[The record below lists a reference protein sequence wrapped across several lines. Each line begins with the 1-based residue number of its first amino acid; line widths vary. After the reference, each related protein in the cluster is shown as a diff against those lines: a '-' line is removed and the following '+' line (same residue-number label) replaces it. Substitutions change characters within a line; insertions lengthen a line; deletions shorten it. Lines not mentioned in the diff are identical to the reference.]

1 MNRRAFTLIELLV
14 AMGIIVLLSA
24 IALAS
29 TRNIRSGLRLSGGVN
44 TVTAALELGRSLA
57 IQNGEPV
64 LVAFRPRVR
73 TPDNSSPG
81 GGSWPPP
88 QSTSF
93 VEITIMKWSGGTYRF
108 RTANNSGG
116 WDGGY
121 TVDRWIPYPEIKTFP
136 LPDDVCVAAPR
147 FFRFNDSG
155 DDDFVVTGDFV
166 AFGNGLSYGA
176 GGPSGFPFEVPAIL
190 FDRTGAVAVNN
201 PDSSAS
207 GPWLDWD
214 GTLDGL
220 PRVTLGTQQIASTN
234 NSNLIF
240 NVPRSTGQMYATL
253 DVRDEPF
260 AGVSPFITIY
270 DQTKALSAVFTQS
283 GTPTLQ
289 EYQRDTLVTG
299 NNTANIIFALREGR
313 QISFNAYSGVVLK

>member
-1 MNRRAFTLIELLV
+1 
-14 AMGIIVLLSA
+14 
-24 IALAS
+24 
-29 TRNIRSGLRLSGGVN
+29 
-44 TVTAALELGRSLA
+44 
-57 IQNGEPV
+57 
-64 LVAFRPRVR
+64 
-73 TPDNSSPG
+73 
-81 GGSWPPP
+81 
-88 QSTSF
+88 
-93 VEITIMKWSGGTYRF
+93 MKWSGGTYDF
-108 RTANNSGG
+108 EPQTTPVVGTVATPLTAGSLPR
-116 WDGGY
+116 DQ
-121 TVDRWIPYPEIKTFP
+121 TFP

-260 AGVSPFITIY
+260 AGVSFITIY
-270 DQTKALSAVFTQS
+270 DQTKALTRSS
-283 GTPTLQ
+283 PNL
-289 EYQRDTLVTG
+289 
-299 NNTANIIFALREGR
+299 ALRSAG
-313 QISFNAYSGVVLK
+313 ISA